1 MTENQQSKAG
11 VWDIIAVVVK
21 WRRLLILNF
30 IAAAIITFI
39 IASFLPKWY
48 SSSAA
53 LFPPDQESGGLGL
66 ASSLLGSGLGS
77 LLGGSNLSLPTFASM
92 SDVYAAVLR
101 SRIVAEGVIDTNGL
115 MDVYNVKSREL
126 ALKILGSHTTVLV
139 QPEGII
145 TVACE
150 DKDPKLAAR
159 LVQSYID
166 ELHRV
171 NTDVRES
178 RASATREFVE
188 RRLAQNQIDLA
199 AAEEDFKAFQ
209 MKNKTISLDE
219 QVKALIGTLAELK
232 SQLVLAEIELGVLK
246 RSFLPTHT
254 EVKQQEAKIEEIQ
267 KQIKILEQ
275 GNPGV
280 AQDNPLSIPFAEAP
294 DLGLQLA
301 RLTRRLKIQET
312 LYELLTQQYEQAK
325 IQEKRDTP
333 TIQVLD
339 PPQVPERKSKPKRAT
354 MALMAGMLSLLM
366 TVFGVFGKE
375 FIDRNKQ
382 ADTEAY
388 RRLENILGSLREDF
402 YQLRSVFKSKKGSGD
417 GPAS

>member
-1 MTENQQSKAG
+1 MTDNQPEKAG
-11 VWDIIAVVVK
+11 IWDIIAVVVK
-21 WRRLLILNF
+21 WRRLLVLNF
-30 IAAAIITFI
+30 FAAAIITFI

-48 SSSAA
+48 SSQAA
-53 LFPPDQESGGLGL
+53 LFPPDQESAGLGL

-101 SRIVAEGVIDTNGL
+101 SRIVGEGVLDANNL
-115 MDVYNVKSREL
+115 MDVYECKSREQALIIL
-126 ALKILGSHTTVLV
+126 ASHTTIAVR
-139 QPEGII
+139 PEGMI

-150 DKDPKLAAR
+150 DKDPELAAKLA
-159 LVQSYID
+159 QSYID

-188 RRLAQNQIDLA
+188 QRLAQNQIELA
-199 AAEEDFKAFQ
+199 AAEEDYKAFQ
-209 MKNKTISLDE
+209 MENNTISLDE
-219 QVKALIGTLAELK
+219 QVKALIGSLAELK
-232 SQLVLAEIELGVLK
+232 SQMVLAEIELGVLK

-254 EVKQQEAKIEEIQ
+254 QVKQQEAKIDEIK
-267 KQIKILEQ
+267 KQIKILEE
-275 GNPGV
+275 GNPGM
-280 AQDNPLSIPFAEAP
+280 ALDSPLSIPFADAP

-301 RLTRRLKIQET
+301 RLTRTLKIQET
-312 LYELLTQQYEQAK
+312 LFELLTQQYEQAK

-339 PPQVPERKSKPKRAT
+339 PPKVPERKSRPKRAT
-354 MALMAGMLSLLM
+354 MALMAGMLSFLM

-382 ADTEAY
+382 ANTETY
-388 RRLENILGSLREDF
+388 KRLEAILQNLREDF
-402 YQLRSVFKSKKGSGD
+402 YQLRSVFRSTKGSGD
-417 GPAS
+417 G